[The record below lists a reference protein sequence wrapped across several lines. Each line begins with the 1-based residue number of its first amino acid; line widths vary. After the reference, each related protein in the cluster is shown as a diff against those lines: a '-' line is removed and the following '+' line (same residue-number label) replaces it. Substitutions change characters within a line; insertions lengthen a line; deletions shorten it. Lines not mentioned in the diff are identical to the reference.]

1 MTELQMTH
9 GDFIPSGVGDF
20 RRLEGSQALVQR
32 VLFKLAARRGAFPF
46 LPKLGS
52 QLYTLSREKQSAR
65 QILCAQYVR
74 QALEDEDVTVTD
86 VVYREEQERAW
97 VTVYMTWQGKPL
109 EATAQL
115 GEMTNENS

>member
-1 MTELQMTH
+1 MTELQMAY
-9 GDFIPSGVGDF
+9 GDFVPSGAGDF
-20 RRLEGSQALVQR
+20 CRLEGSQALVQR

-52 QLYTLSREKQSAR
+52 QLYTLTQEKESAR

-86 VVYREEQERAW
+86 VVYREEQGQAW
-97 VTVYMTWQGKPL
+97 VTVHMTWQGKPL
-109 EATAQL
+109 EVTAQL
-115 GEMTNENS
+115 GEVTNENS